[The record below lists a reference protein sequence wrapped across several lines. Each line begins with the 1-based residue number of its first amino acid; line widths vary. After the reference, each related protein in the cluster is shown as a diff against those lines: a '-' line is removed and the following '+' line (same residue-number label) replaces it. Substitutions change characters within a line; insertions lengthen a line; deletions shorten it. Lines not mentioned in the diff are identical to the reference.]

1 LIPLDGTW
9 HLSLGDDEEAMETTI
24 QQLPTLSTMQLLH
37 AVKFYRAEVGEKTL
51 SKAAIKSVQEI
62 KIRINRAAAAAEQES
77 AADSQHGQ
85 PPGMPQTPMTNNGH
99 HRVDE
104 DDPPERNLLNPAL
117 LLPFHL
123 PTSTD
128 MLVSYGAGFGGMD
141 KERERRYVPSVPPEF
156 LTKLDPNGGQ
166 GTRDLYEGAR
176 WSENDSS

>member
-1 LIPLDGTW
+1 
-9 HLSLGDDEEAMETTI
+9 METTI

-51 SKAAIKSVQEI
+51 SKGAIKSVQEI
-62 KIRINRAAAAAEQES
+62 KIRINKAAAEQES
-77 AADSQHGQ
+77 SDSQ
-85 PPGMPQTPMTNNGH
+85 PPGTPQTPITNNNGH
-99 HRVDE
+99 RDD

-128 MLVSYGAGFGGMD
+128 MLVSYGAGFGGMN
-141 KERERRYVPSVPPEF
+141 KERERRYIPSVPPEF

-166 GTRDLYEGAR
+166 GTKDIYENAR